1 MRRASMVTLILTLMI
16 SALSGCSDDSTT
28 APTEQAPTL
37 PNPAQLSVPL
47 DFFAG
52 GADQAKAFGHQN
64 FYNAYLRAVIVS
76 AMTDLVLAPPP
87 TPASAPNARCRP
99 TSGTWRSVP

>member
-28 APTEQAPTL
+28 APTEQAPTP

-47 DFFAG
+47 HFSPA
-52 GADQAKAFGHQN
+52 
-64 FYNAYLRAVIVS
+64 
-76 AMTDLVLAPPP
+76 APTRPRPSVTRTSTTP
-87 TPASAPNARCRP
+87 TCAR
-99 TSGTWRSVP
+99 